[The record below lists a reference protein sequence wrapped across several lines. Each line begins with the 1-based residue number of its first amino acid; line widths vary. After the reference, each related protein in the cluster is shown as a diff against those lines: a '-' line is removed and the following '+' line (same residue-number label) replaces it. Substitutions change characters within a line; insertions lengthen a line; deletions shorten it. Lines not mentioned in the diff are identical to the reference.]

1 MVCKVRSGKNIKGAL
16 NYNENKVKEGVAECI
31 AAANFVGEPQH
42 LRFFDKLARFEQLIE
57 KNARAKTNSVHI
69 SLNFDVSEKL
79 KQNKLNEIAANYM
92 DKIGFGDQPYLVYQH
107 NDAAHLHLHIV
118 TTNIQEDGRR
128 ISIHNLGKNQ
138 SETARKEIEEKYG
151 LVKAGSTTKQELQ
164 TILNKAVYGK
174 SETKRTIDNI
184 VGEVIK
190 RYKFSSLTEFNAV
203 LRQYHVMAD
212 RGKEGMV
219 MYEKNGLRFSLL
231 DLKGNKVGV
240 PIKASALY
248 SNPTMKTL
256 QNVFETSSLLKES
269 YEERLTKIIDSFF
282 HATDKH
288 TRANFC
294 SYMKL
299 YEINAMFR
307 EGKDG
312 RVYGL
317 TLVDNRKCAVFNG
330 SELGKGYSGQ
340 ALMKRF
346 EIKPSVVMASE
357 KERRRITSQ
366 GPELPQLQFRDLSLP
381 HWIHD
386 IAKEFLDV
394 MKAEKSGQEPIDP
407 SLKKP
412 RKRKKRRGMRL

>member
-1 MVCKVRSGKNIKGAL
+1 MVCKVRSGKSIKGAL

-31 AAANFVGEPQH
+31 AAVNFVGEPQQ
-42 LRFFDKLARFEQLIE
+42 LRFSCKLARFEQLIE
-57 KNARAKTNSVHI
+57 KNARAKTNCLHI

-79 KQNKLNEIAANYM
+79 NQNKLNEIAADYM

-107 NDAAHLHLHIV
+107 NDAAHPHLHIV
-118 TTNIQEDGRR
+118 TTNIQEDGKR

-138 SETARKEIEEKYG
+138 SETARKKIEDKYG
-151 LVKAGSTTKQELQ
+151 LVKAGSIPKQELH
-164 TILNKAVYGK
+164 TNLNKAIYGK

-184 VGEVIK
+184 VGEVMK

-203 LRQYHVMAD
+203 LRQYNVMAD
-212 RGKEGMV
+212 RGKQGML
-219 MYEKNGLRFSLL
+219 MYEKNGLRFSVL
-231 DLKGNKVGV
+231 DSNGNKAGV

-248 SNPTMKTL
+248 SRPTMKTL
-256 QNVFETSSLLKES
+256 QNVFETNSLVKES
-269 YEERLTKIIDSFF
+269 HKERLTKIIDSFF
-282 HATDKH
+282 HATYKH

-317 TLVDNRKCAVFNG
+317 TLVDNKKCTVING
-330 SELGKGYSGQ
+330 SDLGKGYSGQ
-340 ALMKRF
+340 ALIKRF
-346 EIKPSVVMASE
+346 EVKPNLGRAGE
-357 KERRRITSQ
+357 KERHAIISH
-366 GPELPQLQFRDLSLP
+366 GFEMPQLDFRDLSLP

-386 IAKEFLDV
+386 IAKEFFNV
-394 MKAEKSGQEPIDP
+394 MKAEKSRQEPINP
-407 SLKKP
+407 NLKKT
-412 RKRKKRRGMRL
+412 RKKKRGISR